1 MNKLLSNMLA
11 GIGAVVVARTL
22 ADNFTIVRRN
32 DEDEAVKA
40 LSEIKYEAISDARD
54 ILEKAKKTLHDYDW
68 VSVADILDFADELG
82 YSNVALIL
90 RPSMFPAY
98 SYGSD
103 RGWSDLDS
111 AFVYSAYHLGH
122 KVYRIHFPKSQSVNK

>member
-82 YSNVALIL
+82 YSKFL
-90 RPSMFPAY
+90 AY

>member
-40 LSEIKYEAISDARD
+40 LSEIKYDTISDARD
-54 ILEKAKKTLHDYDW
+54 ILEKAKKTLIFLT
-68 VSVADILDFADELG
+68 SLTSLDT
-82 YSNVALIL
+82 
-90 RPSMFPAY
+90 PSSLHTLTGVIAVGRI
-98 SYGSD
+98 SIVRSSTLLTTLV
-103 RGWSDLDS
+103 RRST
-111 AFVYSAYHLGH
+111 AFTSPSL
-122 KVYRIHFPKSQSVNK
+122 SL

>member
-11 GIGAVVVARTL
+11 GIGAAVVAKTL

-40 LSEIKYEAISDARD
+40 LSEIKYDTISDARD

-68 VSVADILDFADELG
+68 VSVADILDFADDLG
-82 YSNVALIL
+82 YSKFL
-90 RPSMFPAY
+90 AY

-111 AFVYSAYHLGH
+111 AFVYSAYHFGK
-122 KVYRIHFPKSQSVNK
+122 KVYRIHFPKSKSVNK

>member
-40 LSEIKYEAISDARD
+40 LSEIKYETISDARD

-82 YSNVALIL
+82 YSKFL
-90 RPSMFPAY
+90 AY
-98 SYGSD
+98 YYGSD

>member
-68 VSVADILDFADELG
+68 VSVADILDFADEIG
-82 YSNVALIL
+82 YFK
-90 RPSMFPAY
+90 FPAY

>member
-40 LSEIKYEAISDARD
+40 LSEIKYETISDARD

-68 VSVADILDFADELG
+68 VSVADIFDFADELG
-82 YSNVALIL
+82 YSN
-90 RPSMFPAY
+90 FPAC

-103 RGWSDLDS
+103 RGWSNLDG
-111 AFVYSAYHLGH
+111 AFVYSAYHLDH

>member
-40 LSEIKYEAISDARD
+40 LSEIKYETISDARD

-82 YSNVALIL
+82 YSKFL
-90 RPSMFPAY
+90 AY

-103 RGWSDLDS
+103 RGWSDLDG

>member
-40 LSEIKYEAISDARD
+40 LSEIKYDTISDARD

-82 YSNVALIL
+82 YSK
-90 RPSMFPAY
+90 FTAY

>member
-54 ILEKAKKTLHDYDW
+54 ILEKAKKTLQDYDW

-82 YSNVALIL
+82 YSK
-90 RPSMFPAY
+90 FPVC

-103 RGWSDLDS
+103 RGWSDLDG

>member
-11 GIGAVVVARTL
+11 GIGAAVVAKTL

-40 LSEIKYEAISDARD
+40 LSEIKYDTISDARD

-82 YSNVALIL
+82 YSK
-90 RPSMFPAY
+90 FPAY

-103 RGWSDLDS
+103 RGLSDLDS
-111 AFVYSAYHLGH
+111 AFVYSAYHFGK

>member
-22 ADNFTIVRRN
+22 ADNFAIVRRN

-40 LSEIKYEAISDARD
+40 LSEIKYETISDARD

-68 VSVADILDFADELG
+68 VSVADIFDFADELG
-82 YSNVALIL
+82 YSN
-90 RPSMFPAY
+90 FPAC

-103 RGWSDLDS
+103 HGWSDLDG

>member
-40 LSEIKYEAISDARD
+40 LSEIKYETISDARD
-54 ILEKAKKTLHDYDW
+54 ILKKAKKTLHDYDW
-68 VSVADILDFADELG
+68 VSVADILDFADEIG
-82 YSNVALIL
+82 YFK
-90 RPSMFPAY
+90 FPEY

>member
-11 GIGAVVVARTL
+11 GIGAAVVAKTL
-22 ADNFTIVRRN
+22 TDNFTIVRRN

-40 LSEIKYEAISDARD
+40 LSEIKYETISDARD

-82 YSNVALIL
+82 YSKFL
-90 RPSMFPAY
+90 AY

-103 RGWSDLDS
+103 HGWSDLDS
-111 AFVYSAYHLGH
+111 AFVYSAYYFGK
-122 KVYRIHFPKSQSVNK
+122 KVYCIHFPKSQSVNK

>member
-22 ADNFTIVRRN
+22 ADNFAIVRRN

-40 LSEIKYEAISDARD
+40 LSEIKYETISDARD

-68 VSVADILDFADELG
+68 VSVADIFDFADELG
-82 YSNVALIL
+82 YSN
-90 RPSMFPAY
+90 FPAC

-103 RGWSDLDS
+103 RGWSNLDG

>member
-22 ADNFTIVRRN
+22 ADNFAIVRRN

-40 LSEIKYEAISDARD
+40 LSEIKYETISDARD

-68 VSVADILDFADELG
+68 VSVVDIFVFADELG
-82 YSNVALIL
+82 YSK
-90 RPSMFPAY
+90 FPAC

-103 RGWSDLDS
+103 RGWSDLDG

>member
-54 ILEKAKKTLHDYDW
+54 ILEKAKKTLQDYDW

-82 YSNVALIL
+82 YSK
-90 RPSMFPAY
+90 FPAY

-103 RGWSDLDS
+103 RGWADLDG

>member
-68 VSVADILDFADELG
+68 VSVADILG
-82 YSNVALIL
+82 YSK
-90 RPSMFPAY
+90 FPAY

>member
-82 YSNVALIL
+82 YSKFL
-90 RPSMFPAY
+90 AY

-111 AFVYSAYHLGH
+111 AFVYSAYHFGK
-122 KVYRIHFPKSQSVNK
+122 KVYCIHFPKSQSVNK

>member
-11 GIGAVVVARTL
+11 GIGAAVVAKTL

-40 LSEIKYEAISDARD
+40 LSEIKYDTISDARD
-54 ILEKAKKTLHDYDW
+54 ILEKANKTLHDYDW

-82 YSNVALIL
+82 YSK
-90 RPSMFPAY
+90 FPAY

-111 AFVYSAYHLGH
+111 AFVYSSYHFGK
-122 KVYRIHFPKSQSVNK
+122 KVYCIHFPKSQSVNK